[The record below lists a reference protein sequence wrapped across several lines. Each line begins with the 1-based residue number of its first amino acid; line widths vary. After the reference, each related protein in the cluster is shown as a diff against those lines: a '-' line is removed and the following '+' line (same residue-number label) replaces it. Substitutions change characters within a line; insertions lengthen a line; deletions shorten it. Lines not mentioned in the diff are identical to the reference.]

1 MSSVQYILIACFI
14 VADLAVIV
22 AWYRAV
28 RVRALPWRPSASDIL
43 IGCVTCFL
51 DTLGIGN
58 YAQITALFKVR
69 GHPADELIPGTLNVG
84 LGIPV
89 FVGALLFVTSVA
101 VDPTLLLCMVIS
113 AALGAWLGA
122 GIVSKMNRRTIQLF
136 MGIALLIA
144 AGFFTMTNIGIL
156 PPAGIATSL
165 QGWRFVFAVTANFVL
180 GALMCAG
187 IGNYAPSMAL
197 LAFLGMHPIAA
208 YPIMI
213 GSDGVL
219 IPVAGIRF
227 IKSGRFSSHAAFGL
241 TLGGIVGA
249 LLAFPLVKTLA
260 GHLTLMRWVVTGVIT
275 YAAITMLRSAM
286 RPASDTAV
294 GEPAKALGSD

>member
-1 MSSVQYILIACFI
+1 MSGIQYLLIGCFLL
-14 VADLAVIV
+14 ADLAVIV

-28 RVRALPWRPSASDIL
+28 VSRRLPWRPSPSDML
-43 IGCVTCFL
+43 IGCGTCFL

-101 VDPTLLLCMVIS
+101 VDPVLLLCMVIS
-113 AALGAWLGA
+113 AGLGAWLGA

-136 MGIALLIA
+136 MGVALLIA
-144 AGFFTMTNIGIL
+144 AGFFAMTNIGVL
-156 PPAGIATSL
+156 PPAGTATSL
-165 QGWRFVFAVTANFVL
+165 AGWRFAAAVSANFVL

-219 IPVAGIRF
+219 IPVAGVRF
-227 IKSGRFSSHAAFGL
+227 IRSGRFSSKAAFGL
-241 TLGGIVGA
+241 TVGGIVGA

-275 YAAITMLRSAM
+275 YAAITMLRSAL
-286 RPASDTAV
+286 RSASDTGLGAPPEAV
-294 GEPAKALGSD
+294 GSD

>member
-1 MSSVQYILIACFI
+1 MNSVQYILIGCFL
-14 VADLAVIV
+14 VADLAVII
-22 AWYRAV
+22 AWYRAA
-28 RVRALPWRPSASDIL
+28 RLRALPWRPSASDVL
-43 IGCVTCFL
+43 IGCGTCFL

-89 FVGALLFVTSVA
+89 LVGALLFVTSVV
-101 VDPTLLLCMVIS
+101 VDPTLLLCMVLS
-113 AALGAWLGA
+113 ASLGAWLGA

-136 MGIALLIA
+136 MGVALLIA
-144 AGFFTMTNIGIL
+144 AGFFTMTNVGIL
-156 PPAGIATSL
+156 PPAGVATSL
-165 QGWRFVFAVTANFVL
+165 AGWRFALAVIANFIL

-227 IKSGRFSSHAAFGL
+227 IKSGRFSSRAAFGL
-241 TLGGIVGA
+241 TVGGVAGA

-275 YAAITMLRSAM
+275 YAAITMLRSAS
-286 RPASDTAV
+286 RPA
-294 GEPAKALGSD
+294 GEPVLGAPADALGSD

>member
-1 MSSVQYILIACFI
+1 MSGIQYLLIGCFLL
-14 VADLAVIV
+14 ADLAVIV

-28 RVRALPWRPSASDIL
+28 VSRRLPWRPSPSDML
-43 IGCVTCFL
+43 IGCGTCFL

-101 VDPTLLLCMVIS
+101 VDPVLLLCMVIS
-113 AALGAWLGA
+113 AGLGAWLGA

-136 MGIALLIA
+136 MGVALLIA
-144 AGFFTMTNIGIL
+144 AGFFAMTNIGVL
-156 PPAGIATSL
+156 PPAGTATSL
-165 QGWRFVFAVTANFVL
+165 AGWRFAAAVSANFVL

-219 IPVAGIRF
+219 IPVAGVRF
-227 IKSGRFSSHAAFGL
+227 IRSGRFSSKAAFGL
-241 TLGGIVGA
+241 TVGGIVGA

-275 YAAITMLRSAM
+275 YAAITMLRSAL
-286 RPASDTAV
+286 RSAGDTGLGAPPEAV
-294 GEPAKALGSD
+294 GSD

>member
-1 MSSVQYILIACFI
+1 MNGIQYILIGCFLF
-14 VADLAVIV
+14 VDVAVIV

-28 RVRALPWRPSASDIL
+28 RSRALPWRPRASDIL
-43 IGCVTCFL
+43 IGCGTCFL

-69 GHPADELIPGTLNVG
+69 GHPADEFIPGTLNVG

-101 VDPTLLLCMVIS
+101 VDPKLLLCMVLS
-113 AALGAWLGA
+113 AGLGAWLGA
-122 GIVSKMNRRTIQLF
+122 GIVSRMNRRTIQLF
-136 MGIALLIA
+136 MGVALLIA
-144 AGFFTMTNIGIL
+144 AGFFVMTNIGVL
-156 PPAGIATSL
+156 PPVGTATSL
-165 QGWRFVFAVTANFVL
+165 SGWRFAFAVSANFIL

-227 IKSGRFSSHAAFGL
+227 IKSGRFSSQAAFGL
-241 TLGGIVGA
+241 TVGGIVGA

-260 GHLTLMRWVVTGVIT
+260 GHLSLMRWAVTGVIT
-275 YAAITMLRSAM
+275 YAGITMLRSAS
-286 RPASDTAV
+286 RAAGDTRVDAPAD
-294 GEPAKALGSD
+294 ALGSD

>member
-1 MSSVQYILIACFI
+1 MNSIQYILIGCFLF
-14 VADLAVIV
+14 VDVAVIV

-28 RVRALPWRPSASDIL
+28 RSRALPWRPRASDIL
-43 IGCVTCFL
+43 IGCGTCFL

-101 VDPTLLLCMVIS
+101 VDPKLLLCMVIS
-113 AALGAWLGA
+113 AGLGAWLGA
-122 GIVSKMNRRTIQLF
+122 GIVSRMNRRTIQLF
-136 MGIALLIA
+136 MGVALLIA
-144 AGFFTMTNIGIL
+144 AGFFVMTNIGVL
-156 PPAGIATSL
+156 PPVGTATSL
-165 QGWRFVFAVTANFVL
+165 SGWRFVFAVSANFIL

-227 IKSGRFSSHAAFGL
+227 IKSGRFASQAAFGL
-241 TLGGIVGA
+241 TVGGIAGA
-249 LLAFPLVKTLA
+249 LLAFPLVKALS
-260 GHLTLMRWVVTGVIT
+260 GHLSLMRWVVTGVIT
-275 YAAITMLRSAM
+275 YAGITMLRSAA
-286 RPASDTAV
+286 RTAGETRVEAPAEAF
-294 GEPAKALGSD
+294 GSD